1 MSEIKLLTPDELSAS
16 RLHRFC
22 MTTVRRKVSVLQINC

>member
-1 MSEIKLLTPDELSAS
+1 MSEIKLLTPEELSAS

-22 MTTVRRKVSVLQINC
+22 KDTVRRKVSVLQISC